1 MRMSSN
7 GRAPASQAGDAGSIP
22 VIRSNKLVAKSLDFA
37 TNLFFSTI
45 SVDLL
50 FCEMSCDMENNAW
63 YFLHAK
69 GSACYLRQSLEIF
82 FAPAWPRY
90 PTTWKNFLYGR
101 DINHQTW
108 RQEADLISAYC
119 RSQNERSWA
128 ALRYRWLSEM
138 RHIQEGSSV
147 LSRLPR
153 NTSR

>member
-37 TNLFFSTI
+37 TNLFLFDHFCWS
-45 SVDLL
+45 SVLRNV
-50 FCEMSCDMENNAW
+50 MR
-63 YFLHAK
+63 YGKQRVIFLHAK

-90 PTTWKNFLYGR
+90 PTTWKNLLYGR

-108 RQEADLISAYC
+108 RRETDLFSAYC

-128 ALRYRWLSEM
+128 APRYRWPSEM
-138 RHIQEGSSV
+138 CHIREGSSV

-153 NTSR
+153 NTSW